1 MPNDPIAIARSAKQ
15 IATIQRDA
23 RNILRKL
30 DKLADTAEGLD
41 PPLPTLIAEAR
52 EALERLAIHLNRQEH
67 TLKAQV
73 REALRRQ

>member
-1 MPNDPIAIARSAKQ
+1 MPTDPIAIARSAKQ
-15 IATIQRDA
+15 IAALQRDA
-23 RNILRKL
+23 RSILRKL
-30 DKLADTAEGLD
+30 DKLANTAEGVD

-52 EALERLAIHLNRQEH
+52 EALERLATHLSRQEH